1 MEKTSLLA
9 PRSSPISVANKQDKQ
24 HYPITIDLVATE
36 LLSKLFLNLRSA
48 LLSQLHILRCAVF
61 QMLLLLLRQ
70 FAYKPRGV
78 TGPQLHLTQHLLA
91 YLSRRNLLLL
101 LHHRAS
107 SHHGIRAD
115 MAALLQHGAHADERE
130 VVHLAGI
137 QNRAVADRDVVSQL
151 QGSVAVVALLGR
163 GQHSTIL
170 HVRVLSDRDG
180 VYITYAMSAFRLQ
193 EYL

>member
-78 TGPQLHLTQHLLA
+78 TGPQLHLTRISLPTSPEGISCCFSTTEPAPTMEYEPTWQP
-91 YLSRRNLLLL
+91 
-101 LHHRAS
+101 S
-107 SHHGIRAD
+107 SSTAP
-115 MAALLQHGAHADERE
+115 MPMRE
-130 VVHLAGI
+130 K
-137 QNRAVADRDVVSQL
+137 S
-151 QGSVAVVALLGR
+151 
-163 GQHSTIL
+163 STWQ
-170 HVRVLSDRDG
+170 
-180 VYITYAMSAFRLQ
+180 AFRIAP
-193 EYL
+193 